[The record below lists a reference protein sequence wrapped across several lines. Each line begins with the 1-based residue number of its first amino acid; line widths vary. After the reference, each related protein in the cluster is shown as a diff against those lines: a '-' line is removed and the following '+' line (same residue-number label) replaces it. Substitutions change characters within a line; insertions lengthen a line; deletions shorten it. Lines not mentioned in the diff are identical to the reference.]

1 MLYHIYCILFEC
13 KSVIYKY
20 YKRDFPL
27 DTACVTCCLACGKY
41 RKINI
46 DEMDSV
52 IMKVKITFEETT
64 FVWFLH
70 KTKTANNLQQILQ
83 EIIDRT
89 NPCVSEKKLA
99 ELGLSNS
106 ATTGIA
112 SAKVKIDGEWV
123 ASPLLYS
130 ISSIQGLVETP
141 FVVFDIN
148 PEKTP
153 SKDKLFFVI

>member
-1 MLYHIYCILFEC
+1 MSRTRICFLEGLPTITSIVEGFGGVP
-13 KSVIYKY
+13 S
-20 YKRDFPL
+20 
-27 DTACVTCCLACGKY
+27 CLARGKY

-46 DEMDSV
+46 DEMDSM
-52 IMKVKITFEETT
+52 IIKVKITFEETT
-64 FVWFLH
+64 FGWFLH

-83 EIIDRT
+83 EILDGT

-99 ELGLSNS
+99 ELGLSDS

-130 ISSIQGLVETP
+130 ISSIQDLVETP

-148 PEKTP
+148 PQKTP
-153 SKDKLFFVI
+153 SKEG

>member
-1 MLYHIYCILFEC
+1 ML
-13 KSVIYKY
+13 
-20 YKRDFPL
+20 P
-27 DTACVTCCLACGKY
+27 CLWKIPE
-41 RKINI
+41 INI

-52 IMKVKITFEETT
+52 IIKVKITFEETT
-64 FVWFLH
+64 FGWFLH

-83 EIIDRT
+83 EIIDGT

-99 ELGLSNS
+99 ELGLSDS

-123 ASPLLYS
+123 VSPLLYS

-153 SKDKLFFVI
+153 SKDKLFFVIWELPRI